1 MDGKQKKKL
10 FALLGIMVPLCIAA
24 MVFLVML
31 VCSEISLLSDIG
43 LFFIFLLLVYAIV
56 ELVLFHYV
64 STKSKA
70 MGRKEERIRK
80 SIAVFLAI
88 FAFSVLVAEVYPPFT
103 DNPVETVFLLL
114 AFSYAVSEIVV
125 YFLWS
130 GDEKKEAYDQPVRL
144 SVIMALFVLLLLVML
159 SILCLMRPEKVSPA
173 VVADETRATT
183 FITHPTRV
191 IESATTEEREQK
203 DDAPAAGTIIKEER
217 PHEEPVEA
225 FSIIEVEDDVHLA
238 LSAEPDVSVY
248 SDESDEAFVPLPF
261 EEKSVFEEDIT
272 EEVSLHIEEPPS
284 GTASSFVPSVPIIST
299 PFAITYESSS
309 YVEEED
315 DFWADFY
322 IEGESELYFEDGW
335 YYFSLYVNG
344 VYFGPIEAE
353 IVSSRVYLSSDE
365 LSGYIKEFVTIDTY
379 DNLFNTPQEY
389 LGFAYLEEKGVSCEF
404 KSAEYEVH
412 LTFGSSAMP
421 VQILSISGSNA
432 RTKTLPLSGA
442 EKLDPATFVLKSR
455 YSLSANSTIY
465 PFEDFK
471 DRLRF
476 KFSSSNSG
484 WIGNVGFNFN
494 YSFDFTLSSF
504 HFDFGS
510 YLFYTDYPEKMLR
523 FSWGNISADSLSL
536 PGTLVGVR
544 VDKSLS
550 YSDSGTRKSIVEK
563 TIGIEKES
571 DVRIY
576 NEEKE
581 IFRRTLQ
588 PGSYRL
594 QDFILYSGVNR
605 IEIEI
610 TPLDGSPVIR
620 YEMQVNYES
629 SLLAPG
635 EFYYGLSIATSR
647 TRKAGT
653 PSFSGYGFSIPI
665 WKDEVLEYDFRNFLV
680 SGYVDVGVMSNLSMN
695 MTAAFQNQV
704 GTDSWWNPSAR
715 LSFVFTHANA
725 LGTTR
730 YNLSATERTDGGRFR
745 VPTVF
750 AKVGHQMST
759 GLRSLSS
766 VYLGL
771 SYNLSD
777 SLEHD
782 IDGSVSLSGRFGFLG
797 WGLGLSAG
805 YSWNSAIPWS
815 ISPSINFSPFRNA
828 RISASM
834 RFSGSGVS
842 TDPVSGRIYLS
853 WSFKGGGVN
862 STLSDSSLA
871 VSASAYD
878 EKNSFYATF
887 TGLPLWGMQNSSIW
901 ANYSHFGDFVDISA
915 SMNAYGFMDS
925 DPMIT
930 LGLEL
935 SGSAV
940 FADGLVGFASSIP
953 SNFLLVKQEG
963 VLAGNELSIG
973 SPSLSSSVV
982 LNQVFGVAMY
992 DGFGKGSYFSLY
1004 SSDPSSFLGSVYNDY
1019 SVPDSSRGGYVV
1031 RMRAESLYSAAAT
1044 VCLPDGKLWVNGSSP
1059 LYKIV
1064 DGDVSITDEY
1074 LFTDSSGMFVVSQ
1087 LESGIYGFDVQYGGS
1102 WYLYIFEIIDNPD
1115 ELDKVQLF
1123 FGAENADADLL
1134 ESPYSGVM
1142 KYPVGSY
1149 ATADE
1154 FWAMVYPDSFDV
1166 EDVI

>member
-1 MDGKQKKKL
+1 MDGKQKKDLIVLLASVAAL
-10 FALLGIMVPLCIAA
+10 FAATL
-24 MVFLVML
+24 VFLIHFVTSKVSYITNIAL
-31 VCSEISLLSDIG
+31 VFTIL
-43 LFFIFLLLVYAIV
+43 FLLYTIV
-56 ELVLFHYV
+56 ELVSLYL
-64 STKSKA
+64 SLSKKGGS
-70 MGRKEERIRK
+70 GRRTEKRIRR
-80 SIAVFLAI
+80 SVAVFLAV
-88 FAFSVLVAEVYPPFT
+88 FAFSVLVAEVYPPFA
-103 DNPVETVFLLL
+103 DNPVETIFLLL

-130 GDEKKEAYDQPVRL
+130 GDEKKEACEQPVRL
-144 SVIMALFVLLLLVML
+144 SVIMALFMLLLLVML
-159 SILCLMRPEKVSPA
+159 AILCFMRPVKVSPA
-173 VVADETRATT
+173 AVADETRATT
-183 FITHPTRV
+183 FITHPTKV
-191 IESATTEEREQK
+191 IESATTEERAEE
-203 DDAPAAGTIIKEER
+203 DVPATGTIIEEMSDVKKSDEVIL
-217 PHEEPVEA
+217 EEDA
-225 FSIIEVEDDVHLA
+225 ASGSAGTEDDGESVA
-238 LSAEPDVSVY
+238 SA
-248 SDESDEAFVPLPF
+248 
-261 EEKSVFEEDIT
+261 VFEETVQQEVVVQKPGHPAVSAGPAIPSAPLISGSPSAIVYDVAK
-272 EEVSLHIEEPPS
+272 EVS
-284 GTASSFVPSVPIIST
+284 A
-299 PFAITYESSS
+299 
-309 YVEEED
+309 ED

-322 IEGESELYFEDGW
+322 VEGESDLYFEDGW
-335 YYFSLYVNG
+335 YYFNLYVNG
-344 VYFGPIEAE
+344 VYFGPVESLI
-353 IVSSRVYLSSDE
+353 ISSQVYLSKSE
-365 LSGYIKEFVTIDTY
+365 LSGYVGEFITVDAYNDIFSLED
-379 DNLFNTPQEY
+379 EY
-389 LGFAYLEEKGVSCEF
+389 VGFPYLEQKGVDCEF
-404 KSAEYEVH
+404 KSVEYEVY
-412 LTFGSSAMP
+412 LTFDSSIMP
-421 VQILSISGSNA
+421 IQILSISGSNA

-442 EKLDPATFVLKSR
+442 QKLEPATFVLKSR
-455 YSLSANSTIY
+455 YRLSMDSTVY
-465 PFEDFK
+465 PFDSFK
-471 DRLRF
+471 DRLKFR
-476 KFSSSNSG
+476 FSSSNSG
-484 WIGNVGFNFN
+484 WLNDINFSFN

-504 HFDFGS
+504 RMDFGS
-510 YLFYTDYPEKMLR
+510 YLFHTDWPERMLR

-536 PGTLVGVR
+536 PGTLVGFR
-544 VDKSLS
+544 IDKSLS
-550 YSDSGTRKSIVEK
+550 YSQNGRKKSIIEK

-576 NEEKE
+576 NEGKE

-588 PGSYRL
+588 PGNYRL

-647 TRKAGT
+647 TRKTGT

-1087 LESGIYGFDVQYGGS
+1087 LESGTYGFDVQYGGS

-1123 FGAENADADLL
+1123 FGAENADADLF

-1154 FWAMVYPDSFDV
+1154 FWAMVYPDSFDM